1 MFGTQFAQR
10 ISGERERE
18 RERERRLS
26 TKATAIEFEDA

>member
-1 MFGTQFAQR
+1 MFGTQFAEDMR
-10 ISGERERE
+10 GERE